1 MRNYAC
7 AVEPAFAK
15 AVTLRKNATCKE
27 EIFREN
33 SFRDYSSQ
41 YLGTLTCIKRRIGLL
56 RAKHINRRKQHVL
69 RPRKHLRNLHELQ
82 SKYVLVPADKAA
94 NNVIVVCKKY
104 YLEVVMKEI
113 TETSTYEQINKRA
126 AALSLNVVNE

>member
-7 AVEPAFAK
+7 AVEPAFARR
-15 AVTLRKNATCKE
+15 APAYIIRLRKNACKE

-56 RAKHINRRKQHVL
+56 EGNSMFL
-69 RPRKHLRNLHELQ
+69 RSRKHLQ

-94 NNVIVVCKKY
+94 NNFIVEY
-104 YLEVVMKEI
+104 Y
-113 TETSTYEQINKRA
+113 
-126 AALSLNVVNE
+126 